1 VDVAGE
7 RLTAG
12 MLSKIER
19 GRVSPSLATLRYLA
33 GRLGVPLATFFAP
46 AGARPSGAGRALGDA
61 RAALWLGDPVGAER
75 RARRLAGGE
84 GPGGQAP
91 PDRIR
96 AAALG
101 LVAEAMLERG
111 SAEGAAGQ
119 LARASEVVAGLAAR
133 GGMGPLEA
141 HLAWVLGLLE
151 RRRGRTVQAERAW
164 SHCLDALEGQDGLG
178 PSLLRARVLLELGGL
193 YGAAGGEETARQL
206 VGRAVQALRWLIDP
220 AAVARARLGATGSGG
235 TRGAEGAEGAEGEVE
250 EETEEVETKEVETEE
265 VETVAGALAAVAVA
279 RRLVEE
285 GRRELDRLDRPALRR
300 AAGSPPEVPHSRHLR

>member
-19 GRVSPSLATLRYLA
+19 GRVNPSLATLRYLA
-33 GRLGVPLATFFAP
+33 GRLGVPLAAFFAP
-46 AGARPSGAGRALGDA
+46 AAPPRKGTGRALGDA

-75 RARRLAGGE
+75 RARLLAGE
-84 GPGGQAP
+84 GDPGGQRP
-91 PDRIR
+91 PERIR

-101 LVAEAMLERG
+101 LIAEAMLERG

-119 LARASEVVAGLAAR
+119 LARASEAVTGSAAR
-133 GGMGPLEA
+133 GTPGALEA

-151 RRRGRTVQAERAW
+151 RRRGRTAQAERAW
-164 SHCLDALEGQDGLG
+164 SHCLDALEGQDGPG
-178 PSLLRARVLLELGGL
+178 ATLLRARVLLELGGL
-193 YGAAGGEETARQL
+193 HGAAGGQETARQL
-206 VGRAVQALRWLIDP
+206 VGRAVQALRWLVDP
-220 AAVARARLGATGSGG
+220 AAVARARLGAAGPAGSEEGV
-235 TRGAEGAEGAEGEVE
+235 AEED
-250 EETEEVETKEVETEE
+250 EETEEA
-265 VETVAGALAAVAVA
+265 ETVAGVLAAVAVA

-285 GRRELDRLDRPALRR
+285 GQRELDRLDRPALRR